1 MDDREKLRHAL
12 FHMGRLHHR
21 WMHSMAE
28 KFGLYPGQ
36 PQILHA
42 LTHREGASQVELA
55 QGARVRP
62 PTMAVMLRRMEAAG
76 LIERCGDPQDARV
89 QRVYLT
95 DKGRDVQRRTDVAF
109 ERVGAEM
116 FVGFSDEEL
125 RTFLALMEK
134 LNRNLASKN
143 DQEDLC
149 ENCSDI

>member
-1 MDDREKLRHAL
+1 MNEQEKLRHAL

-21 WMHSMAE
+21 WMHGLAE

-36 PQILHA
+36 PQILHS
-42 LTHREGASQVELA
+42 LMHREGASQVELA
-55 QGARVRP
+55 QSARVRP

-76 LIERCGDPQDARV
+76 LICRRGDAQDARI

-95 DKGRDVQRRTDVAF
+95 DKGRDVQRKTDEAF

-116 FVGFSDEEL
+116 FAGFTDEEL
-125 RTFLALMEK
+125 RAFLTLMEK

-143 DQEDLC
+143 DQEELC